1 MPKVT
6 DPIPSGNDVVQHDQI
21 VPAFSAILGAEP
33 LPEDPAELEQIAA
46 TLLVPLELPDLPA
59 AVPTALLAEIERQ
72 GDPGAAALLHAVAVV
87 AGEPLAA
94 QARTAAQRLGEAGVV
109 SPLAHRLGTL
119 KLREATRIDGGDAE
133 LLVAHLRRP
142 GTRKTQLALLGI
154 DRGESAGALVS
165 CMLTPAIG
173 AAAARRL
180 VEAVESDEGAAAP
193 QPLAAEEL
201 TASVRSAAQR
211 AIDLGVPLDAESA
224 VALPLIARALTGDPL
239 GLPRPQSLAPWESDD
254 GELIVDAAQ
263 DEDGFHSVMALLLA
277 EFEEHATTLYPRTS
291 AIWHSGDFVAST
303 MLEWKGSYGDGCL
316 GRWTAEDL
324 AEFLLDHF
332 PRKVSATQET
342 LDAVVTCAIAFL
354 GFLDARGSLSGE
366 PLEQLEEVCL
376 SLREPFLERVAD
388 PAGWGL
394 AKSMAMQ
401 MLTEGIDLDD
411 PGALEGWMED
421 FNARPREQ
429 RDAIIG
435 GAADRMLQG
444 ASPAPRGGSR
454 PAERPTKRRTQR
466 KAQRSARKRNR
477 G

>member
-6 DPIPSGNDVVQHDQI
+6 DPILSEDDVVLHEQI
-21 VPAFSAILGAEP
+21 VPAFSDILGGEQ

-46 TLLVPLELPDLPA
+46 TLLVPLELPGVPA
-59 AVPTALLAEIERQ
+59 ALSAALLAEIEHQ
-72 GDPGAAALLHAVAVV
+72 ADASAAALLHAIAVV

-94 QARTAAQRLGEAGVV
+94 QARTAAQRLGDAGVV

-119 KLREATRIDGGDAE
+119 KLREAARIDGGDAE
-133 LLVAHLRRP
+133 LLVAQLRRP
-142 GTRKTQLALLGI
+142 GTRRNQLALLGI
-154 DRGESAGALVS
+154 DRGESGGALVS
-165 CMLTPAIG
+165 CMLTPPVG
-173 AAAARRL
+173 AAAARRMI
-180 VEAVESDEGAAAP
+180 EAIETHEGAGCP

-211 AIDLGVPLDAESA
+211 AVDLRVPLDAESA

-239 GLPRPQSLAPWESDD
+239 GLPRPQALAPWEDDD
-254 GELIVDAAQ
+254 GELIVDAAE
-263 DEDGFHSVMALLLA
+263 DEHGFRSVMAMLLA
-277 EFEEHATTLYPRTS
+277 EFEEHATTVYPSMS

-303 MLEWKGSYGDGCL
+303 MLEWKGGYGDGCL
-316 GRWTAEDL
+316 GRWTAEDV

-342 LDAVVTCAIAFL
+342 LDAVVECAIAFL

-366 PLEQLEEVCL
+366 PLEHLQEVCL
-376 SLREPFLERVAD
+376 SLNEPFLERVGD

-401 MLTEGIDLDD
+401 MLTDGVDLDD
-411 PGALEGWMED
+411 PDALADWMED
-421 FNARPREQ
+421 FNARPREE
-429 RDAIIG
+429 RDAIVG
-435 GAADRMLQG
+435 GAMDRMLDP
-444 ASPAPRGGSR
+444 ASPAPRSGGSR
-454 PAERPTKRRTQR
+454 PAKRRSQR
-466 KAQRSARKRNR
+466 KAQRAARKRNR